1 MLLNLR
7 DAVDEL
13 ANSKGR
19 TSRHIVTGLAIVGSA
34 VALSALIAQMTAVKP
49 EVPEVYSDYEE
60 QDPAPPPPP
69 PSVFATIWPPLFL
82 ALTLSGFRIWN
93 APRSFARTQ
102 ALTLWG
108 MVQALNAGWMVLGP
122 RRLGE
127 QVGAAVMS
135 LGTAAAY
142 AWRARGVDPAA
153 ASMVAPYV
161 GWIAFV
167 NLLSEE
173 LWRKNMKPALAE
185 LPKSPLFR
193 LKSPSP
199 PAWPLH

>member
-1 MLLNLR
+1 MFLNLR
-7 DAVDEL
+7 GAVDEL

-19 TSRHIVTGLAIVGSA
+19 TTRHIITGLAITGGA
-34 VALSALIAQMTAVKP
+34 VALSALIARMTAAPP

-60 QDPAPPPPP
+60 QAPPEPPPP

-82 ALTLSGFRIWN
+82 ALTLSGFRVWN

-102 ALTLWG
+102 ALTLWA

-122 RRLGE
+122 RRLGDR
-127 QVGAAVMS
+127 VAAAVMS
-135 LGTAAAY
+135 LGTAAVY
-142 AWRARGVDPAA
+142 AWRTKGVDPAA

-167 NLLSEE
+167 NLLGEE
-173 LWRKNMKPALAE
+173 LWRKNLKPVLTEPAR
-185 LPKSPLFR
+185 SGLFR
-193 LKSPSP
+193 PKTPGA
-199 PAWPLH
+199 PAWPRY